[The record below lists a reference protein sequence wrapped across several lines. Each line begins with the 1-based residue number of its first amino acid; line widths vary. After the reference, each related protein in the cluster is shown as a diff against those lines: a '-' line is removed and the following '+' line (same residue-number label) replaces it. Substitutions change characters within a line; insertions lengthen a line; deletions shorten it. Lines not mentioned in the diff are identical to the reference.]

1 MIQQLINDERFTN
14 VQRAQAGLTKLFQ
27 KASKSGTFYRV
38 LKNDEPLGVLIPNS
52 TWESLT
58 EDFEALSSP
67 GYLRQIAAARR
78 EKGGISLE
86 ELKKKLGLKP

>member
-14 VQRAQAGLTKLFQ
+14 VQHAQAGLTKLLYI
-27 KASKSGTFYRV
+27 AAKSGTFYRA

-67 GYLRQIAAARR
+67 NYLRQIAAARKSKTR
-78 EKGGISLE
+78 FTLE
-86 ELKKKLGLKP
+86 EVKKQLGL

>member
-14 VQRAQAGLTKLFQ
+14 VQKAQAGLTKLFLQ
-27 KASKSGTFYRV
+27 AAKTGTFYRV
-38 LKNDEPLGVLIPNS
+38 LKNDQPLGVLIPNS

-67 GYLRQIAAARR
+67 NYLRQIAAARKSKVR
-78 EKGGISLE
+78 YTSKEV
-86 ELKKKLGLKP
+86 KKLLGI

>member
-14 VQRAQAGLTKLFQ
+14 VQKAQAGLTKLFYQ
-27 KASKSGTFYRV
+27 AAKSGTFSRV
-38 LKNDEPLGVLIPNS
+38 LKNDEPLGVLIPNA

-67 GYLRQIAAARR
+67 NYLRQIAAARKSKTR
-78 EKGGISLE
+78 YTFE
-86 ELKKKLGLKP
+86 EVKKHLGLN

>member
-14 VQRAQAGLTKLFQ
+14 IQKAQAGLTKLFQ

-38 LKNDEPLGVLIPNS
+38 LKNDQPLGVLIPNS

-58 EDFEALSSP
+58 EDLEAMSSP
-67 GYLRQIAAARR
+67 NYLKRIAAARKSKKHFTLDQVKH
-78 EKGGISLE
+78 ELGI
-86 ELKKKLGLKP
+86 